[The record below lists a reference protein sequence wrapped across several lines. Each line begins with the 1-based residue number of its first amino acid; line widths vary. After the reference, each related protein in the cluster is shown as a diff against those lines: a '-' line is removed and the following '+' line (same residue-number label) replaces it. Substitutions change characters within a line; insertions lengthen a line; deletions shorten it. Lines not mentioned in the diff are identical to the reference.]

1 MIQQPHF
8 GELLKRL
15 EISILE
21 PYQYSCVHIIHNS
34 QDVEPS
40 YMHINRWVDKL
51 WCMHKMEY
59 YSVFKRDEIL
69 QYVTIWVKLEDMA
82 LNEISQL
89 QKDK

>member
-21 PYQYSCVHIIHNS
+21 PYQYSYVHIIHNS

-40 YMHINRWVDKL
+40 YMYINRWVDKL

-59 YSVFKRDEIL
+59 YSVFKRDEVL
-69 QYVTIWVKLEDMA
+69 QYVTIWVKLEDIA